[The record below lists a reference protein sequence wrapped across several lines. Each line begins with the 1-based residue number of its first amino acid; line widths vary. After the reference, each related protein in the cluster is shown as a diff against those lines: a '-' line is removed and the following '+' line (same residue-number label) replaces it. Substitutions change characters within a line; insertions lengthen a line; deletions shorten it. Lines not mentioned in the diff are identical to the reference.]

1 MYLVAREVSNDQSQ
15 VTHQGGT
22 KDYLAPELLL
32 RRCKFTKKCD
42 VFAAGVVFLELLT
55 LEKPTELFEEC
66 WPKIVEEKHL
76 PLKMKDAL
84 VQSLDEDAS
93 KRTSFT
99 EISKALQEGE
109 AEICGIMQQ
118 KFSK

>member
-1 MYLVAREVSNDQSQ
+1 VS
-15 VTHQGGT
+15 HQGGT

-32 RRCKFTKKCD
+32 RRCKFTKKGD

-55 LEKPTELFEEC
+55 LERPLELYDDC
-66 WPKIVEEKHL
+66 WPKIMEETEL
-76 PLKMKDAL
+76 PEKMKEAL
-84 VQSLDEDAS
+84 VQSLGEDPA

-99 EISKALQEGE
+99 EIKKLLQEGE
-109 AEICGIMQQ
+109 AEILGIEKL